1 MDPLKLVELAKTEV
15 LSEIDEQQL
24 RYMKTMLTRTEQ
36 YLNIGNQLNNEIK
49 KFQNSNLSFQEL
61 QNSITIISNTYG
73 LNIWL
78 DGDQQK
84 LQIK

>member
-73 LNIWL
+73 LNI
-78 DGDQQK
+78 
-84 LQIK
+84 

>member
-61 QNSITIISNTYG
+61 KNSITIISKTYG
-73 LNIWL
+73 LNI
-78 DGDQQK
+78 
-84 LQIK
+84 

>member
-61 QNSITIISNTYG
+61 KNSITIISNTYG
-73 LNIWL
+73 LNI
-78 DGDQQK
+78 
-84 LQIK
+84 

>member
-24 RYMKTMLTRTEQ
+24 KYMKTILTRTEQ

-61 QNSITIISNTYG
+61 KNSITIISNTYG
-73 LNIWL
+73 LNI
-78 DGDQQK
+78 
-84 LQIK
+84 